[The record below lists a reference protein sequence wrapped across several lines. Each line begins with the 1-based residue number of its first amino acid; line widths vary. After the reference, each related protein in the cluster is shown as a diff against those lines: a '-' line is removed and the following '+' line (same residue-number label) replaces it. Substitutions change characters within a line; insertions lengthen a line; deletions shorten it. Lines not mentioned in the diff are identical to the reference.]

1 VRVAVLLSVVA
12 GAVILTAAQ
21 EPPRPL
27 AIEQFKQAGAAM
39 TVNSRA
45 FSANG
50 AIPTKHADY
59 GEKISP
65 DLSWTAVPPSAK
77 SLVLI
82 AEDPDAKEP
91 KPFVH
96 WVLYNLPPSNSA
108 LPESVPGT
116 PRLPEFG
123 GALQGRNSRGTI
135 GYFGPRPPKGDPPHH
150 YHFQV
155 FAVDTMLNL
164 DPGATATAV
173 LAAMKGHVVG
183 RDELIG
189 LYRAP

>member
-12 GAVILTAAQ
+12 GAVILAAAQ
-21 EPPRPL
+21 EPPRAL

-39 TVNSRA
+39 MVTSRA

-50 AIPTKHADY
+50 AIPPKHADY

-65 DLSWTAVPPSAK
+65 DLAWTGAPTSAK
-77 SLVLI
+77 ALALM

-96 WVLYNLPPSNSA
+96 WVLYNLPVSFSS

-123 GALQGRNSRGTI
+123 GALQGRNSRGTP
-135 GYFGPRPPKGDPPHH
+135 GYFGPRPPKGDPAHH
-150 YHFQV
+150 YHFEV
-155 FAVDTMLNL
+155 FAVDSMLAL

-173 LAAMKGHVVG
+173 LTAMKGHVVG
-183 RDELIG
+183 HGELVG
-189 LYRAP
+189 LYRGP